1 MPAKAYVGAVDST
14 RGQGRGRGGRGRE
27 GGKESKRAGVGLLD
41 GSISPQWAAFDAL
54 GITEL
59 QTVQGK
65 TLNSPVMIGKRR
77 TCDQIMQNHS

>member
-1 MPAKAYVGAVDST
+1 MTAPKDEVRVVEEEVEEVG
-14 RGQGRGRGGRGRE
+14 E
-27 GGKESKRAGVGLLD
+27 ESKRAGVGLLD
-41 GSISPQWAAFDAL
+41 GSISPQWAAFDVV